1 MTRATRVAT
10 VRTAAMR
17 CTLAL
22 AAVVRTA
29 TAQGAT
35 PCPVTTDDARGWA
48 PPLDRAVTQPA
59 TGVALRTAL
68 DQVAAR
74 AGVRLSY
81 SSDVLP
87 LDREA
92 CTVATAAPLGSV
104 LRALLHGVAVTP
116 VPGGATQVVLAPG
129 RTLPPLA
136 ARTATLDR
144 VVVTGSAAGAP
155 QRALPYALDVVAP
168 REVRGAAAPTLA
180 QALDGAVPGLWL
192 WNDAPTT
199 LHARYASVRGASSF
213 GVSAPKVFVDGI
225 ELANPLLLTRL
236 AGEAVDRVEVIRGPQ
251 GAALHGADAISGVIH
266 VQLRHDGAADGRRE
280 ATLRSSAGSAASTF
294 ASGSAFTQEH
304 LFALRAGSTGRSA
317 GAVVALNT
325 IGGIVPGGEALQFS
339 VDASARSVGARR
351 VTSAIASVRAARSET
366 PVNPLLA
373 DSVLAPGSPVLGS
386 EGRQSLT
393 HYTVGTTTTL
403 TPGAAWT
410 HQVTAGLDGYRLGGF
425 AMDLVPVPS
434 ALDSALRATQGGA
447 DRASLRAT
455 SVRRAAFGEALGATV
470 TIAGDAALLRDATTS
485 AIPARVPT
493 FVRPGIAASSVRWLG
508 TVGVGVQAGL
518 SWRERVFVSAGLR
531 GERNDGFTN
540 ASRFAVLP
548 ALGASLVHTD
558 GPFTWKLRV
567 AYGEGVRP
575 ARTPMREAA
584 WQGWRL
590 GAVAA
595 DLEPERQK
603 GVEAGV
609 DLFWGRALALQ
620 LTRFDQRASSL
631 IQQVPVATPESPFPV
646 DPRQPTMRR
655 LGWQLENV
663 GAITNRGWELGARV
677 ALGAVAVQGTLSLV
691 QSRVAQVAPTYTGD
705 LRSGDRM
712 LNVPART
719 AGLALTWQPRG
730 WQLQGGVTHVAD
742 WIGYDRLGV
751 AADVIGGGAPQRSL
765 TGEALRAYWLR
776 YGGVTRVRAAV
787 VRDLRA
793 GLTLRLTGENLLGT
807 QRGEPDNTT
816 IVPGRTFGLGLGARF

>member
-1 MTRATRVAT
+1 MTRSRRAVT

-17 CTLAL
+17 AVLAL

-29 TAQGAT
+29 VAQSGT
-35 PCPVTTDDARGWA
+35 PCPAPVDDGRGWA
-48 PPLDRAVTQPA
+48 PPLDRVATQPA
-59 TGVALRTAL
+59 SGVALRTAL
-68 DQVAAR
+68 DQLAAR

-81 SSDVLP
+81 SSEVLP

-92 CTVATAAPLGSV
+92 CTIAVAAPLGSV

-116 VPGGATQVVLAPG
+116 VPASATQVVLAPA
-129 RTLPPLA
+129 RTVPPLA

-155 QRALPYALDVVAP
+155 QRALPYAIDVVSP
-168 REVRGAAAPTLA
+168 SEVRAAAAPTLA
-180 QALDGAVPGLWL
+180 QALDGAVPGLWI
-192 WNDAPTT
+192 WNDAPTA
-199 LHARYASVRGASSF
+199 LYARYASVRGASSF

-280 ATLRSSAGSAASTF
+280 ATVRSSAGSAASAF
-294 ASGSAFTQEH
+294 ANGSAFTQEH
-304 LFALRAGSTGRSA
+304 LLALRAGSTGRSA

-325 IGGIVPGGEALQFS
+325 IGGVVPGGEALQFS

-351 VTSAIASVRAARSET
+351 VTSAIASVRTARAET
-366 PVNPLLA
+366 PINPLIV
-373 DSVLAPGSPVLGS
+373 DSVLAPASPFAAN
-386 EGRQSLT
+386 EGRRALT
-393 HYTVGTTTTL
+393 HYTVGSTTTL
-403 TPGAAWT
+403 TPGATWT
-410 HQVTAGLDGYRLGGF
+410 HQVTAGLDGYRLSGF
-425 AMDLVPVPS
+425 AMDIVPVPS
-434 ALDSALRATQGGA
+434 AIDSALRATQGGA

-455 SVRRAAFGEALGATV
+455 SVRRAAFGDALTGNI

-485 AIPARVPT
+485 AGPARLGNAL
-493 FVRPGIAASSVRWLG
+493 RPGLASSVRWLG

-518 SWRERVFVSAGLR
+518 AWRETFFVSAGLR

-540 ASRFAVLP
+540 ASRFAALP
-548 ALGASLVHTD
+548 ALGASMVRTH
-558 GPFTWKLRV
+558 GPLTWKLRV

-595 DLEPERQK
+595 DLEPERQA
-603 GVEAGV
+603 GVESGL
-609 DLFWGRALALQ
+609 DLFWGRTFALQ

-631 IQQVPVATPESPFPV
+631 IQQVPVALQDTPPPT
-646 DPRQPTMRR
+646 PRPSMPTRR
-655 LGWQLENV
+655 LAWQLENV

-677 ALGAVAVQGTLSLV
+677 AHGAIALQGTVALV
-691 QSRVAQVAPTYTGD
+691 QSRVEQVAPTYTGD
-705 LRSGDRM
+705 LRAGDRM

-719 AGLALTWQPRG
+719 AGLSLTWQPRG

-751 AADVIGGGAPQRSL
+751 ARDVVDGGAPGRSL
-765 TGEALRAYWLR
+765 TGDALRAYWLR
-776 YGGVTRVRAAV
+776 YGGVTRVRAAI
-787 VRDLRA
+787 VRDLRT
-793 GLTLRLTGENLLGT
+793 GLTLRLTGDNLLGT

-816 IVPGRTFGLGLGARF
+816 IVPGRTIGLGIGARF